1 MDVSGRSHGAELTC
15 HLLSLCLEQ
24 YVSVINILNML
35 SFDYLSKLRH
45 SGPSVVSIESI
56 NFGDSGDSVLCP
68 EWIEIILGVRES
80 IVDVES
86 TDSILNEDT
95 TGETSE
101 SLGKKS
107 NAAPSTPEQ
116 HPQGVPILLASS
128 SKWMLQL
135 VCLVSACDMP

>member
-1 MDVSGRSHGAELTC
+1 MDVSGRSHSAELTC

-24 YVSVINILNML
+24 YVSVMNILNML
-35 SFDYLSKLRH
+35 SFDYLSKSRH
-45 SGPSVVSIESI
+45 SEPRVVSIESI

-80 IVDVES
+80 IES
-86 TDSILNEDT
+86 TDSVLNEDT

-101 SLGKKS
+101 TLGKKS

-135 VCLVSACDMP
+135 VFLVRGCDMP